1 MLFSYLDTINNMEVY
16 QPSILHFLWN
26 FCFCLNFPNF
36 DKNNA
41 LNKTQK
47 NLRNQA
53 DTRPYFAAQRS
64 TYESRRLQ
72 LLTTLLQ
79 TVVIR
84 VRNLVGIR
92 HESLVSVSAEPTFFA
107 VQPKASCLS
116 NFATFRHSCCRSN
129 VG

>member
-1 MLFSYLDTINNMEVY
+1 MLQNNSITQLTLGLAL
-16 QPSILHFLWN
+16 QPN
-26 FCFCLNFPNF
+26 GVG
-36 DKNNA
+36 
-41 LNKTQK
+41 
-47 NLRNQA
+47 
-53 DTRPYFAAQRS
+53 

-84 VRNLVGIR
+84 VRSLVGIR
-92 HESLVSVSAEPTFFA
+92 HESLVSVSAELTFFA